1 MKFISENGGL
11 IAVATVGLVVL
22 AAFGEWRI
30 SVAVD
35 EALAAKG
42 FATSDKITE
51 IQSDLAEQKMV
62 HRDDRDRLDGKI
74 ERIVDILLEE

>member
-1 MKFISENGGL
+1 MSFIKDNGGL
-11 IAVATVGLVVL
+11 IAVATVALVVL

-35 EALAAKG
+35 EALAVKG

-51 IQSDLAEQKMV
+51 LQKDMADQKEV
-62 HRDDRDRLDGKI
+62 HNDDRDRLDGKI
-74 ERIVDILLEE
+74 ERIVDILLED